1 MRTSVLTICTREKL
15 HDHPRKLILRDFAE
29 LSRRLWR
36 EDELAWLRTPAGRFY
51 TGLPMRRLGRGIGL
65 ARRARHEVDFW
76 VLSAGYGLIS
86 EAMPVVPYDC
96 SFNGMDAARLAEW
109 SQHLCLPDTVPMF
122 LEAPADLR
130 LVLLTDP
137 YLRACQLDPSQT
149 LGAPTIFVVSRRL
162 AGRLPA
168 GAIPWVLERDDVG
181 RFGTPAVA
189 LRQEVGARALA
200 LMAREGSAGLSRL
213 LAAGEGWRRELA

>member
-1 MRTSVLTICTREKL
+1 MRISVLTICTREKL
-15 HDHPRKLILRDFAE
+15 HDHPRKLTQRDFAE

-51 TGLPMRRLGRGIGL
+51 TGLPMRRLGSGIGL
-65 ARRARHEVDFW
+65 ARRARLGVDFW
-76 VLSAGYGLIS
+76 ILSAGYGLIS

-109 SQHLCLPDTVPMF
+109 SEHLSLPDTVPMF

-137 YLRACQLDPSQT
+137 YLRACQLAPDQA
-149 LGAPTIFVVSRRL
+149 LAAPTIFVVSRRL
-162 AGRLPA
+162 AGRVPVD
-168 GAIPWVLERDDVG
+168 AIPWVLERGDVG
-181 RFGTPAVA
+181 RFDTPAVA
-189 LRQEVGARALA
+189 LRQELGARVLA
-200 LMAREGSAGLSRL
+200 RVARDGAAGLARL
-213 LAAGEGWRRELA
+213 LAVGEGWRRELS